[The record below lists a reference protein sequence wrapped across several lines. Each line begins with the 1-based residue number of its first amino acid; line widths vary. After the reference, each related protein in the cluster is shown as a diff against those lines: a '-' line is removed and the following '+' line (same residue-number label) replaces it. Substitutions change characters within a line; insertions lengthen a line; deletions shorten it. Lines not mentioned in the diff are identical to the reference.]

1 MFRFAFIGCGKI
13 ALKHAN
19 LLANGNISDGK
30 LQCVCDLDLEKARKF
45 GEKYNVSYFDNYHD
59 MLLKEKIDVIVILTE
74 SGTHPNILF
83 DTAKYK
89 KHFVVEKPI
98 ALSIVDAEK
107 MQKLC
112 SDLNLKLFV
121 IKQNRFNLPVQ
132 KMREAYENGRFG
144 KLILGTVRV
153 RWSRD
158 ENYYN
163 QADWRGTWKL
173 DGGVLANQAIHNID
187 LLQWMMGKPISV
199 FGYSSNAIANIE
211 TEDTAVAIVR
221 FENGSLGAIEATTAT
236 KPHDLEGSF
245 SLLGE
250 GGSVVI
256 EGFAANKMKTWEFVD
271 KRKED
276 SEVFEKYANN
286 PLNVFAFGHKLYYE
300 NIVLNLKGKK
310 SKIVDG
316 CEGINSL
323 KLVAAIYESIE
334 TKKEVFLDNLKG
346 HSKLGF

>member
-1 MFRFAFIGCGKI
+1 MFQFAFIGCGKI
-13 ALKHAN
+13 AYKHAK
-19 LLANGNISDGK
+19 LLANGNINDAK
-30 LQCVCDLDLEKARKF
+30 LQCICDLDLGKAKEFGKKF
-45 GEKYNVSYFDNYHD
+45 NIPFYANYHE
-59 MLLKEKIDVIVILTE
+59 MLSKENVDVIVILTE
-74 SGTHPNILF
+74 SGTHHSILF

-98 ALSIVDAEK
+98 ALSVEAAEK
-107 MQKLC
+107 MQKIC

-121 IKQNRFNLPVQ
+121 IKQNRFNLPIQ
-132 KMREAYENGRFG
+132 KMRDAYENGRFG
-144 KLILGTVRV
+144 KLTLGTVRV

-173 DGGVLANQAIHNID
+173 DGGVLANQAIHHID
-187 LLQWMMGKPISV
+187 LLQWMMGKPVSV

-211 TEDTAVAIVR
+211 TEDTAVAVVR
-221 FENGSLGAIEATTAT
+221 FDNGSLGAIEATTAT

-271 KRKED
+271 KHIED
-276 SEVFEKYANN
+276 SEVFEKYAIN
-286 PLNVFAFGHKLYYE
+286 PEDVFAYGHKLYYE
-300 NIVLNLKGKK
+300 NIILNLKEKNN
-310 SKIVDG
+310 KIVDG
-316 CEGINSL
+316 SEGINSL
-323 KLVAAIYESIE
+323 KLVSAIYESIE
-334 TKKEVFLDNLKG
+334 TKREVFLDNLRG

>member
-13 ALKHAN
+13 ALKHAK
-19 LLANGNISDGK
+19 LLANGNINDAK
-30 LQCVCDLDLEKARKF
+30 LQCVCDLDLEKARQF
-45 GEKYNVSYFDNYHD
+45 GTNFNIAYYSDYHE
-59 MLLKEKIDVIVILTE
+59 MLEKEKIDVIVILTE

-98 ALSIVDAEK
+98 ALSIEAAEK
-107 MQKLC
+107 MQELC

-121 IKQNRFNLPVQ
+121 IKQNRFNLPIQ
-132 KMREAYENGRFG
+132 KMREALEIGRFG
-144 KLILGTVRV
+144 KLIMGTVRV

-173 DGGVLANQAIHNID
+173 DGGVLANQAIHHID

-211 TEDTAVAIVR
+211 AEDTAVAVVK

-256 EGFAANKMKTWEFVD
+256 EGFSANQMKTWEFVD
-271 KRKED
+271 RYIED
-276 SEVFEKYANN
+276 AKVVEKCAIN
-286 PLNVFAFGHKLYYE
+286 PSNIFAYGHKLYYE

-310 SKIVDG
+310 I
-316 CEGINSL
+316 
-323 KLVAAIYESIE
+323 KL
-334 TKKEVFLDNLKG
+334 
-346 HSKLGF
+346 